1 MDIFTVKLIVEAAE
15 CGSLSQVAQKYSYT
29 PSAMSHMLTGFEKE
43 LGVRLFERRSTG
55 IVLTEEGKILYPK
68 LNAILKCEA
77 DLLQKAASL
86 KKEQTGQLR
95 IATYP
100 SISRNLLAD
109 LLKRFREEY
118 PGIRISVNVSDNLL
132 GWLEKDK
139 ADIIFAD
146 SITCGENEWFPMM
159 KDEYLAVVPVSM
171 ELEGDRISRSQLYHY
186 PYIDTDEAI
195 LNHYFE
201 KTEFRDRIY
210 FHSEDDLSVI
220 RMVQAGIGITVLPAL
235 VLKINEENIQFLRLD
250 PPCVRTLGFACRRER
265 RNSKVLDLF
274 IDFVRLSA
282 SDWSN

>member
-43 LGVRLFERRSTG
+43 LGVRLFDRRSTG
-55 IVLTEEGKILYPK
+55 IVLTEEGKMLYPK

-146 SITCGENEWFPMM
+146 STVCGENEWFPMM
-159 KDEYLAVVPVSM
+159 EDEYLAVVPVSM
-171 ELEGDRISRSQLYHY
+171 KLEGDHISRSELYFY
-186 PYIDTDEAI
+186 PYIDTDEVI
-195 LNHYFE
+195 LNRYFE

-265 RNSKVLDLF
+265 RNSRVLDLF
-274 IDFVRLSA
+274 IDFVRLS
-282 SDWSN
+282 SSVH